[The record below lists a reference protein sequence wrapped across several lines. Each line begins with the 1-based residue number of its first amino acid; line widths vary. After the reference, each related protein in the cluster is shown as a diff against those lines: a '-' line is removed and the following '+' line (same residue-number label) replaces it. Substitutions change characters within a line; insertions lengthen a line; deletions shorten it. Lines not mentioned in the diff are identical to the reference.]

1 MKNLTEEIKKEIR
14 EMVYQFFADECDVEV
29 EELNDDTNVLTDLD
43 GDSLM
48 LLELI
53 EELKKK
59 YDLNIQ
65 MQTLG
70 KYILKHPVETIRET
84 IEVCG
89 KIYEKEND
97 ISLGDN

>member
-1 MKNLTEEIKKEIR
+1 MKKITDEIEKEIR
-14 EMVYQFFADECDVEV
+14 EMVYAFFADECDVE
-29 EELNDDTNVLTDLD
+29 ESELSDETNVLTDLD

-65 MQTLG
+65 MQVLG
-70 KYILKHPVETIRET
+70 KYILKHPVETIRRT
-84 IEVCG
+84 IEVCSM
-89 KIYEKEND
+89 IYEKEND
-97 ISLGDN
+97 INLEED